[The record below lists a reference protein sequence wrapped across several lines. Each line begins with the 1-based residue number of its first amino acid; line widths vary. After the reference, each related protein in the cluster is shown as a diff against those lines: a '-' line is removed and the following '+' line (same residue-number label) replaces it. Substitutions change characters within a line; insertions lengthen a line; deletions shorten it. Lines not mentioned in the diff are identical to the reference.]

1 MEVNMEEIILFSS
14 GCPKCKILESK
25 LNQKEI
31 KYEHITDIEIILEKG
46 FLSMPMLQVGETIMN
61 FTQANTWINERK

>member
-1 MEVNMEEIILFSS
+1 MEEIILFSS

-31 KYEHITDIEIILEKG
+31 KYEHITDIGIMLEKG

>member
-1 MEVNMEEIILFSS
+1 MEEIILYSS

-31 KYEHITDIEIILEKG
+31 KYEHITDIEIMLEKG